1 MPIIR
6 APTLSPQTTPIGP
19 RPPPCR
25 PLLSPRYIGT
35 MQPFDVI
42 IVGAGPAGLAAALAL
57 GRARRRVLLCDAG
70 APRNARAHEVHNF
83 VTRDGTPPADFRRIA
98 REQLAPYASVEV
110 RDARVERIE
119 GERDRFLVE
128 LSSGS
133 VAGRR
138 VLLGVGMID
147 ELPELPGYRELWG
160 HAVFQCP
167 YCHGWEVRDGA
178 FGYLS
183 AAAAWMEWSLLL
195 LNWTR
200 DVTVFTGG
208 AYEVAPEVR
217 ARLTAAGIAIEER
230 PIASL
235 AARDDRPGALAAVV
249 LADGARVAR
258 DVLFARPPQRQ
269 TDLVTSLGLALD
281 DHGFVRLDDHRET
294 SRPGVY
300 AAGDLTTM
308 MQGAVLAAAA
318 GTMAAAMINHDLS
331 MAPGA

>member
-1 MPIIR
+1 
-6 APTLSPQTTPIGP
+6 
-19 RPPPCR
+19 
-25 PLLSPRYIGT
+25 

-42 IVGAGPAGLAAALAL
+42 IVGAGPAGLSAALAL

-70 APRNARAHEVHNF
+70 APRNARAHEIHNF

-110 RDARVERIE
+110 RDARVERIA
-119 GERDRFLVE
+119 GERDRFHVE
-128 LSSGS
+128 LSTGP
-133 VAGRR
+133 VTGRR

-178 FGYLS
+178 FGYLCS
-183 AAAAWMEWSLLL
+183 AAAFLEWPLLL

-200 DVTVFTGG
+200 DVMVFTGG
-208 AYEVAPEVR
+208 AYEVPSEVR
-217 ARLTAAGIAIEER
+217 ARLTAAGITIDER

-235 AARDDRPGALAAVV
+235 ALRDDRPDALAAVV
-249 LADGARVAR
+249 FADGARVAR

-269 TDLVTSLGLALD
+269 TDLVTSLGLTLD
-281 DHGFVRLDDHRET
+281 DHGFVRINDHRET
-294 SRPGVY
+294 SRAGVY
-300 AAGDLTTM
+300 AAGDLATM
-308 MQGAVLAAAA
+308 MQGAIIAAAA
-318 GTMAAAMINHDLS
+318 GTMAAAMINHELS
-331 MAPGA
+331 MTPPA